1 LTTVTKSCKF
11 PPMNMKKR
19 YLVDDILPDLDEK
32 MVFVGGAR
40 QVGKTSMAKYI
51 AENHFKSSD
60 YLNWD
65 VREDRRNIIQSR
77 FKGDARLILFDE
89 IHKYKDWKN
98 YLKGQF
104 DKHRGDFKILV
115 TGSARLDV
123 YRRGGDSLMGRYFY
137 YRLHPFSL
145 AESLGKRNR
154 LKPLD
159 EIGIADAA
167 PQTSEALASLI
178 RFGGFPEPFLKQS
191 ERDLRRWHSQR
202 LERLV
207 KEDIRDLENIRD
219 LSALHILVDLLPAKV
234 GSLLSLNSLREDLA
248 VAHKT
253 VSNWMDVLERFYY
266 HFRIYPFAHSR
277 IKSLK
282 REPKLYLWDWSEIT
296 ANPAAKL
303 ENVVASHLLKLC
315 HGLND
320 VEGHKT
326 DLWFLRDIDG
336 REVDFLVTDGQKP
349 WFAVEV
355 KSSAKDISKS
365 LAYYGHKLD
374 IPFLYQVVDERNIDI
389 RKDRIRMLSMEK
401 FLASLV

>member
-1 LTTVTKSCKF
+1 MDL
-11 PPMNMKKR
+11 KKR

-32 MVFVGGAR
+32 MVFIGGAR

-51 AENHFKSSD
+51 AENHYKSSD

-65 VREDRRNIIQSR
+65 VREDRRNILQSR

-115 TGSARLDV
+115 TGSTRLDI

-145 AESLGKRNR
+145 AESLGKRNHQ
-154 LKPLD
+154 KPLD
-159 EIGIADAA
+159 EIGLADATPEA
-167 PQTSEALASLI
+167 GEALASLVK
-178 RFGGFPEPFLKQS
+178 FGGFPEPFLKQS
-191 ERDLRRWHSQR
+191 ERDLRRWHAQR

-219 LSALHILVDLLPAKV
+219 LSALQILVDLLPVKV

-253 VSNWMDVLERFYY
+253 VSSWMDVLERFYY

-282 REPKLYLWDWSEIT
+282 KEPKLYLWDWSEIT
-296 ANPAAKL
+296 ANDGARL

-315 HGLND
+315 HCLND
-320 VEGHKT
+320 VDGHKT

-336 REVDFLVTDGQKP
+336 REVDFLVTDGQEP

-355 KSSAKDISKS
+355 KSSAKDVSKS
-365 LAYYGHKLD
+365 LAYYGHKLE
-374 IPFLYQVVDERNIDI
+374 IPSLYQVVDERNIDI
-389 RKDRIRMLSMEK
+389 RKDRIRILSMEK
-401 FLASLV
+401 FLSSLV

>member
-1 LTTVTKSCKF
+1 MLF
-11 PPMNMKKR
+11 MKKR
-19 YLVDDILPDLDEK
+19 YLVDDILRDLDEK
-32 MVFVGGAR
+32 MVFIGGAR

-51 AENHFKSSD
+51 AENHYKTSD

-65 VREDRRNIIQSR
+65 VREDRKNIIQSS
-77 FKGDARLILFDE
+77 FKGDAGIILFDE

-98 YLKGQF
+98 YLKGQY

-145 AESLGKRNR
+145 AECFEKQNLI
-154 LKPLD
+154 KPLD
-159 EIGIADAA
+159 EISIVNA
-167 PQTSEALASLI
+167 PPEAGKALASLI
-178 RFGGFPEPFLKQS
+178 KFGGFPEPFLKQS

-219 LSALHILVDLLPAKV
+219 LSSLQILVDLIPTKV
-234 GSLLSLNSLREDLA
+234 GSLLSLNALREDLA

-253 VSNWMDVLERFYY
+253 VANWMDILERFYY
-266 HFRIYPFAHSR
+266 HFRIYPFSHKK

-282 REPKLYLWDWSEIT
+282 KEPKLYLWDWSEIT
-296 ANPAAKL
+296 DNSGAKL

-315 HGLND
+315 HYLHD
-320 VEGHKT
+320 VDGYKT
-326 DLWFLRDIDG
+326 ELYFLRDIDG
-336 REVDFLVTDGQKP
+336 REVDFLVTNNGKP

-365 LAYYGHKLD
+365 LTYFGNKLD
-374 IPFLYQVVDERNIDI
+374 IPFLYQIVDERNIDI
-389 RKDRIRMLSMEK
+389 RKDKIRILSMEK
-401 FLASLV
+401 FLLSLI

>member
-1 LTTVTKSCKF
+1 
-11 PPMNMKKR
+11 MNVKKR

-32 MVFVGGAR
+32 MVFIGGAR

-51 AENHFKSSD
+51 AENHYKSSD

-65 VREDRRNIIQSR
+65 VREDRRNIIQSI
-77 FKGDARLILFDE
+77 FKGDAQLILFDE

-145 AESLGKRNR
+145 AESLGKRNP

-159 EIGIADAA
+159 EIGIADAT
-167 PQTSEALASLI
+167 PETSAALASLLK
-178 RFGGFPEPFLKQS
+178 FGGFPEPFLKQS
-191 ERDLRRWHSQR
+191 ERDLRRWHAQR

-219 LSALHILVDLLPAKV
+219 LSSLQLLVDLLPTRV

-253 VSNWMDVLERFYY
+253 VANWMDILERFYY
-266 HFRIYPFAHSR
+266 HFRIYPFTHNK

-282 REPKLYLWDWSEIT
+282 KEPKLYLWDWSEIT
-296 ANPAAKL
+296 GNHSAKL
-303 ENVVASHLLKLC
+303 ENCVASHLLKLC
-315 HGLND
+315 HYLND
-320 VEGHKT
+320 VDGYKT
-326 DLWFLRDIDG
+326 ELFFLRDIDG
-336 REVDFLVTDGQKP
+336 REVDFLVTDGGKP

-355 KSSAKDISKS
+355 KSSAQDVSKS
-365 LAYYGHKLD
+365 LTYYGHKLD
-374 IPFLYQVVDERNIDI
+374 VPFLYQVVDERNIDI
-389 RKDRIRMLSMEK
+389 RKDKIRILSMEK
-401 FLASLV
+401 FLLSLV

>member
-1 LTTVTKSCKF
+1 
-11 PPMNMKKR
+11 MKKR
-19 YLVDDILPDLDEK
+19 YLVDDILRDLDEK
-32 MVFVGGAR
+32 MVFIGGAR

-51 AENHFKSSD
+51 AENHYKTSD

-65 VREDRRNIIQSR
+65 VREDRRNIIQSS
-77 FKGDARLILFDE
+77 FKGNAGIILFDE

-98 YLKGQF
+98 YLKGQY

-145 AESLGKRNR
+145 AECFEKQNLI
-154 LKPLD
+154 KPLD
-159 EIGIADAA
+159 EISIVNA
-167 PQTSEALASLI
+167 PPEASKALASLI
-178 RFGGFPEPFLKQS
+178 KFGGFPEPFLKQS
-191 ERDLRRWHSQR
+191 ERGLRRWHSQR

-219 LSALHILVDLLPAKV
+219 LSSLQILVDLIPTKV
-234 GSLLSLNSLREDLA
+234 GSLLSLNALREDLS

-253 VSNWMDVLERFYY
+253 VANWMDILERFYY
-266 HFRIYPFAHSR
+266 HFRIYPFTNKK

-282 REPKLYLWDWSEIT
+282 KEPKLYLWDWSEIT
-296 ANPAAKL
+296 DNRGAKL

-315 HGLND
+315 HYLHD
-320 VEGHKT
+320 VDGYKT
-326 DLWFLRDIDG
+326 DLCFLRDIDG
-336 REVDFLVTDGQKP
+336 REVDFLVTNNGRP

-355 KSSAKDISKS
+355 KSSSKDILKS
-365 LAYYGHKLD
+365 LTYFGNKLD
-374 IPFLYQVVDERNIDI
+374 IPFLYQIVDERNIDI
-389 RKDRIRMLSMEK
+389 RKDKIRILSMEK
-401 FLASLV
+401 FLLSLV